1 MYRLEKNRKENKR
14 AKAEQAK
21 VFFFSIWFWNATT
34 LYANRDIY
42 VCTLY
47 IYIYRSKLRNNKQFT
62 KHTHLKPNKN
72 CKL

>member
-21 VFFFSIWFWNATT
+21 VFFLNLVWNATN
-34 LYANRDIY
+34 LYANREIY
-42 VCTLY
+42 MYVVY
-47 IYIYRSKLRNNKQFT
+47 VYIYRSKLRNNKQFT

>member
-21 VFFFSIWFWNATT
+21 VFFLNLVWNATT
-34 LYANRDIY
+34 LYANREIY
-42 VCTLY
+42 MHVVY